1 MQDWKP
7 KQPEKIPGSMWIV
20 LITVIAISITYSV
33 PKTIRNYRG
42 SELQE
47 TVKNY
52 LENRSHVDQTNTIYY
67 QVNLYFLAPEPNG
80 TLVLNPI
87 PTEIDYSDGLNG
99 LMTQL
104 LAGLTLEHLTEGNI
118 SLIPDSTRL
127 IGSSI
132 VDKAA
137 YIEFS
142 KELQSPGYFG
152 KEGTELACKQIART
166 AQSLSYVDE
175 CIILIDGTTFYYDN
189 GMH

>member
-1 MQDWKP
+1 
-7 KQPEKIPGSMWIV
+7 MWIV
-20 LITVIAISITYSV
+20 LIAIIVISITYSV

-47 TVKNY
+47 TVKSY
-52 LENRSHVDQTNTIYY
+52 LANRSHVNQANTIYY

-104 LAGLTLEHLTEGNI
+104 LSGPTLEDLTEGNI
-118 SLIPDSTRL
+118 SLIPESTRL